1 MVTQRDITL
10 TKLISKQV
18 NLHDQPL
25 YGDDEHVITRIHGNT
40 KGHNSY
46 QTEGHNSYQTDI
58 QTGQSPLP
66 ASLR

>member
-1 MVTQRDITL
+1 MATQRDITLTL

-25 YGDDEHVITRIHGNT
+25 YGHDEHVITRIHGNT

-46 QTEGHNSYQTDI
+46 QTDI
-58 QTGQSPLP
+58 QTGQSPRR